1 MIRGGSAEYV
11 LVVGVEKLS
20 DFTDS
25 DDRGTAFIFGDGA
38 GAAVVGPSDTPGIG
52 PTVWGSDGA
61 QWQAIM
67 QREPWTDDCRP
78 ESGTAR
84 STRRSGPNWPAI
96 GMAGQ
101 SVFRWAVWGM
111 APVAQQAID
120 TAGIT
125 ADDLDAFIPHQ
136 ANMRIIDAMVKQL
149 KLPADIPVARDI
161 AETGQHL
168 GGVDP
173 ARHRADAAP
182 EGDPERR
189 PRPADRLR
197 RRAWSTPRRSSSCP
211 SILDARPATRHT
223 RRRPHDDR
231 KENTW
236 RRASRRS
243 STVWPR
249 SSTRRPA
256 SRRDQ
261 VEPDKSF
268 TDDLDIDS
276 LSMMTIVV
284 NAEEKFGVRI
294 PDDEVK
300 NLNTVAT
307 RSASSPRRRADANL
321 TGTPTRGYA
330 CPPAVLTRR

>member
-1 MIRGGSAEYV
+1 MVRGGSADYV

-20 DFTDS
+20 DFTDW

-67 QREPWTDDCRP
+67 QREPWTDYRRP
-78 ESGTAR
+78 EVGD
-84 STRRSGPNWPAI
+84 GPIDKTVQPRNWPAI

-101 SVFRWAVWGM
+101 TVFRWAVWGM

-120 TAGIT
+120 KAGIT
-125 ADDLDAFIPHQ
+125 TDDLDAFIPHQ

-161 AETGQHL
+161 AETANTSAASIPL
-168 GGVDP
+168 ATD
-173 ARHRADAAP
+173 ADAAP

-189 PRPADRLR
+189 PRPPDRLR
-197 RRAWSTPRRSSSCP
+197 RRPRLCRAGRRPPLSLTTRTTLTP
-211 SILDARPATRHT
+211 ARPTEGRTHGAERAGDPRGSGRDRQRGDRH
-223 RRRPHDDR
+223 RDRP
-231 KENTW
+231 
-236 RRASRRS
+236 
-243 STVWPR
+243 
-249 SSTRRPA
+249 
-256 SRRDQ
+256 
-261 VEPDKSF
+261 VELDKSF

-284 NAEEKFGVRI
+284 NAEEKFGVQASRTTRSRTSR
-294 PDDEVK
+294 PS
-300 NLNTVAT
+300 AT
-307 RSASSPRRRADANL
+307 PSASSPRRRADANL